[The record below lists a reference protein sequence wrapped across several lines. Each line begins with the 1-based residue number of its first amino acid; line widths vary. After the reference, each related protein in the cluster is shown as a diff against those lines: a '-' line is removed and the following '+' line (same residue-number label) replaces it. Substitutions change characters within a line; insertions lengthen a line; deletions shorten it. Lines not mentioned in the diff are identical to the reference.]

1 MKKKEK
7 YPKRR
12 MDAVSG
18 VYAGPSFMNRPVR
31 KFGKQ
36 ENSDADIDADIVEV
50 YGGPEMMES
59 WRRGEPEEPQV
70 EDTQAEEPQVED
82 TQAEEL
88 QVEDK
93 QAEELQEEDA
103 QAEES
108 QPERPG
114 RDNKIPALKKFRKAR
129 FPDNEFDPRIAMAV
143 YGGPDYFSPNSA
155 SAPVFGI
162 PFKAVSNE
170 ETASKTAAVDPNAK
184 HCKECGSILM
194 PNARFCTECGT
205 PVPKDEGETI

>member
-1 MKKKEK
+1 MNPDIVREENSGMKKKEK

-31 KFGKQ
+31 TIGKQ

-70 EDTQAEEPQVED
+70 EDTQAEE
-82 TQAEEL
+82 
-88 QVEDK
+88 
-93 QAEELQEEDA
+93 LQEEDA
-103 QAEES
+103 QAEEL
-108 QPERPG
+108 QPEIPG
-114 RDNKIPALKKFRKAR
+114 RDNKIPALKKIRKAR

-170 ETASKTAAVDPNAK
+170 ETASQTAAIDPNAK
-184 HCKECGSILM
+184 YCKECGSILM

>member
-31 KFGKQ
+31 KTGKQ

-70 EDTQAEEPQVED
+70 EDTQAEE
-82 TQAEEL
+82 
-88 QVEDK
+88 
-93 QAEELQEEDA
+93 LQEEDA
-103 QAEES
+103 QAEEL
-108 QPERPG
+108 QPEIPG
-114 RDNKIPALKKFRKAR
+114 RDNKIPALKKIRKAR

-162 PFKAVSNE
+162 PMRAVSNE
-170 ETASKTAAVDPNAK
+170 ETASKTAAIDPNAK
-184 HCKECGSILM
+184 YCKECGSILM

>member
-59 WRRGEPEEPQV
+59 WRRGEP
-70 EDTQAEEPQVED
+70 EEPQVED

-170 ETASKTAAVDPNAK
+170 ETASKIAAIDPNAK

>member
-59 WRRGEPEEPQV
+59 WCRGEPEEPQV

-82 TQAEEL
+82 T
-88 QVEDK
+88 

-114 RDNKIPALKKFRKAR
+114 RDNKIPALKKIRKAR

-170 ETASKTAAVDPNAK
+170 ETASKTAAIDPNAK

-194 PNARFCTECGT
+194 PNAKFCTECGT